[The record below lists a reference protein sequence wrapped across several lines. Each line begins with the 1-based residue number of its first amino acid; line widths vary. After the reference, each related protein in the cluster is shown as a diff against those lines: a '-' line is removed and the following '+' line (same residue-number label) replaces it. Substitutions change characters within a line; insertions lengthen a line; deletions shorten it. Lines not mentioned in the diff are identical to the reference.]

1 MQHTPR
7 NRRARAIAAQ
17 RQTSV
22 LTPQRVALGLGAA
35 ALAAWAGAA
44 QADGYEMEAVAEGFD
59 SPWGIDFLPGG
70 GEALITER
78 EGALKLVDIDSGAVS
93 DVDGLPDVDA
103 RGQGGLLDVAVHPDF
118 EENSLVYMTWADA
131 DADGNTA
138 TMLGRATLDTEAMEL
153 TDLEELHAAGPHVDA
168 TGHYGS
174 RIAFDG
180 EGHVYFS
187 TGDRQSKDFGPDHYS
202 QDISHDLG
210 KILRV
215 AEDGS
220 IPDDN
225 PFVEDADASDAIW
238 SYGHRNPQG
247 MAFHPETGELW
258 ANEHGENNGDEINVI
273 QRGGNFGW
281 PIATWGVDYRTGEVF
296 ADTPPENPDTIDPV
310 YWWDPDHPEGFPPS
324 GFLFYQGDAFPDW
337 QGDAFMGNLAHQYL
351 GQFSIEGHEVEQTGR
366 LLEDEGWRIRDIAE
380 GPADGFIYVLID
392 DDDVPLIRLTPQG

>member
-215 AEDGS
+215 ADDGS

-324 GFLFYQGDAFPDW
+324 GFLFYQGDAFP
-337 QGDAFMGNLAHQYL
+337 
-351 GQFSIEGHEVEQTGR
+351 TGR
-366 LLEDEGWRIRDIAE
+366 AMPSWAISRTSIWGSSPSRATRSNRRA
-380 GPADGFIYVLID
+380 GCSRMRAGASATS
-392 DDDVPLIRLTPQG
+392 RRGRRTASSTCSSTMTMCRSSG

>member
-1 MQHTPR
+1 MQHSTR

-17 RQTSV
+17 RQTSI
-22 LTPQRVALGLGAA
+22 LTPQRLALGLGAA

-44 QADGYEMEAVAEGFD
+44 QADGYEMETVAESFD
-59 SPWGIDFLPGG
+59 SPWGIDFLPDG

-78 EGALKLVDIDSGAVS
+78 EGALKLVDIDSGEVS
-93 DVDGLPDVDA
+93 EIGGLPEVDA

-118 EENSLVYMTWADA
+118 EENGLVYMTWADA
-131 DADGNTA
+131 DADDNTA
-138 TMLGRATLDTEAMEL
+138 TMLGRATLDTDAMEL
-153 TDLEELHAAGPHVDA
+153 TDLEELHAAGPYVDA

-180 EGHVYFS
+180 EGHVFFS

-247 MAFHPETGELW
+247 MTVHPETGELW

-273 QRGGNFGW
+273 ERGGNYGW

-296 ADTPPENPDTIDPV
+296 ADTPPENPNTIDPV

-324 GFLFYQGDAFPDW
+324 GFLFYEGDAFSDW
-337 QGDAFMGNLAHQYL
+337 QGDAFMGNLAHEYL
-351 GQFSIEGHEVEQTGR
+351 GQFSVEGHEVEQTGR

-392 DDDVPLIRLTPQG
+392 DDDVPLIRLTPES

>member
-1 MQHTPR
+1 MQHSTR

-17 RQTSV
+17 RQTSI
-22 LTPQRVALGLGAA
+22 LTPQRLALGLGAA

-44 QADGYEMEAVAEGFD
+44 QADGYEMETVAESFD
-59 SPWGIDFLPGG
+59 SPWGIDFLPDG

-78 EGALKLVDIDSGAVS
+78 EGALKLVDIDSGEVS
-93 DVDGLPDVDA
+93 EIGGLPEVDA

-118 EENSLVYMTWADA
+118 EENGLVYMTWADA

-138 TMLGRATLDTEAMEL
+138 TMLGRATLDTDAMEL
-153 TDLEELHAAGPHVDA
+153 TDLEELHAAGPYVDA

-180 EGHVYFS
+180 EGHVFFS

-247 MAFHPETGELW
+247 MTVHPETGELW

-273 QRGGNFGW
+273 ERGGNYGW

-296 ADTPPENPDTIDPV
+296 ADTPPENPNTIDPV

-324 GFLFYQGDAFPDW
+324 GFLFYEGDAFSDW
-337 QGDAFMGNLAHQYL
+337 QGDAFMGNLAHEYL
-351 GQFSIEGHEVEQTGR
+351 GQFSVEGHEVEQTGR

-392 DDDVPLIRLTPQG
+392 DDDVPLIRLTPES